1 MNVSIVRGAPVAA
14 VLALAACGSS
24 GSSGSSSNPTAPSG
38 VTSNV
43 ATINILGDKGSQSFF
58 PNPIGA
64 VSANDGAPPPR
75 RGAYC

>member
-14 VLALAACGSS
+14 VLALAAC